1 MPPAKGGK
9 ISWSDESLVTA
20 LMIESKIST
29 EITTPSDI
37 KDTELSDSSTCRFS
51 GKSTPRFSGKQKGGT
66 WPAETGKDPAFTT
79 QNCRFS
85 GKTCDIPFLRMSP
98 TKSCWS
104 GCSLSSDDAT
114 FAGFFTGSEVV
125 PSAIFCDHRQK
136 WLGDHVT
143 GDRAREIYFFSGKKF
158 FFFKMVII
166 AQSWDIIAKLNLTDI
181 IANWSL
187 AVRRFRHLERTVLG
201 RYLLSCHTVVCL
213 TLVQGHTNTRSY
225 RELIA
230 RLFQSGYLHCQLWS
244 WCTSFHTGYEAD
256 GGFTSWNKIRVH

>member
-1 MPPAKGGK
+1 MLTSSSADCDQSPSLSSELSGSSNPTTWSVSESGSLSDTTCAACLCTLGMRGRADPPATGDGFMPPAKGSK
-9 ISWSDESLVTA
+9 ISRLDESLVTA

-29 EITTPSDI
+29 EITKPSDI
-37 KDTELSDSSTCRFS
+37 KDIELSDSSTCRFS
-51 GKSTPRFSGKQKGGT
+51 GKSTRRFSGKQKGGT

-104 GCSLSSDDAT
+104 GCSLSSDDAI

-143 GDRAREIYFFSGKKF
+143 GDRVREIYFFLGEKF
-158 FFFKMVII
+158 SSLK
-166 AQSWDIIAKLNLTDI
+166 
-181 IANWSL
+181 WSL
-187 AVRRFRHLERTVLG
+187 
-201 RYLLSCHTVVCL
+201 LLNHVT
-213 TLVQGHTNTRSY
+213 
-225 RELIA
+225 
-230 RLFQSGYLHCQLWS
+230 
-244 WCTSFHTGYEAD
+244 
-256 GGFTSWNKIRVH
+256 